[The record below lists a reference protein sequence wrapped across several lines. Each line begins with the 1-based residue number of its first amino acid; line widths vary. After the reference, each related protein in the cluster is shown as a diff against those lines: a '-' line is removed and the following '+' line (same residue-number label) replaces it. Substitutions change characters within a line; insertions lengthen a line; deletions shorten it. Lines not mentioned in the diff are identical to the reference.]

1 MAETKRYLDAKGL
14 NKFWTEVKKYYSSTE
29 DKIVDNA
36 SAANKLANSRVVKLN
51 GDVTGKAEFDGS
63 SNATITAKVD
73 ILGIEDHEIKKM
85 FGKRIS
91 VSNPTDLI
99 SVLSSSDL
107 ASGSVVK
114 VTESMEL
121 PSRIEVVGGKDITI
135 EIEDGVVL
143 TTKPN
148 DRFLSVKE
156 GSTVEICGG
165 GTINHTGSAQPLI
178 FCYGYQTNSTGKD
191 CTVIL
196 DGVTCEV
203 TKPSELNFADMNGI
217 IYTNGSYSGANVVIK
232 SGTFRGGIFYFA
244 AGGSVAIEGGEF
256 ECPEG
261 PVIYVKR
268 GLPLTISGGRFE
280 SKAASNEGKW
290 AHWNNGCVS
299 SLGAVMVEACN
310 YGGAGNPIVNI
321 TGGEF
326 IVPPVA
332 EDAPYKNYGIMIV
345 DWDGNKAD
353 MSGTTVSYQHAEV
366 TGHTTTNGSTE
377 PSDGWYYFNDD
388 NTTFVEL

>member
-36 SAANKLANSRVVKLN
+36 SAANKLANSRVVKLD

-148 DRFLSVKE
+148 DRFLSIKE

-165 GTINHTGSAQPLI
+165 GTISHTASAQPI
-178 FCYGYQTNSTGKD
+178 IICYGYPTDSTGKD

-196 DGVTCEV
+196 DGVTYEI
-203 TKPSELNFADMNGI
+203 TNPSNF
-217 IYTNGSYSGANVVIK
+217 S
-232 SGTFRGGIFYFA
+232 
-244 AGGSVAIEGGEF
+244 
-256 ECPEG
+256 
-261 PVIYVKR
+261 
-268 GLPLTISGGRFE
+268 
-280 SKAASNEGKW
+280 
-290 AHWNNGCVS
+290 
-299 SLGAVMVEACN
+299 
-310 YGGAGNPIVNI
+310 
-321 TGGEF
+321 
-326 IVPPVA
+326 
-332 EDAPYKNYGIMIV
+332 
-345 DWDGNKAD
+345 
-353 MSGTTVSYQHAEV
+353 
-366 TGHTTTNGSTE
+366 
-377 PSDGWYYFNDD
+377 
-388 NTTFVEL
+388 